1 MGDGQAKY
9 CYIGKIVQNR
19 LSDIILFHRKQS
31 GLTQQELAELAGVG
45 KNLVYELENGKQSV
59 RLENLLKVLRVLNI
73 ELDFQS
79 PLRDAFLREVGDL
92 TGGLHE

>member
-1 MGDGQAKY
+1 MR
-9 CYIGKIVQNR
+9 NN

-31 GLTQQELAELAGVG
+31 GLTQLELAELAGVG
-45 KNLVYELENGKQSV
+45 KNLVYGLENGQKNV

-79 PLRDAFLREVGDL
+79 PLKKTFLKEHANADR
-92 TGGLHE
+92 